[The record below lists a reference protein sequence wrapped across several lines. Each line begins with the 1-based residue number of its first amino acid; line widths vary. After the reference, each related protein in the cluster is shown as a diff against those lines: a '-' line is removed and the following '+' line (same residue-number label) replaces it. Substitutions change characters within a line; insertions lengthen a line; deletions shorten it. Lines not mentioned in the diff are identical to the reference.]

1 MKKPIVLLALGALT
15 LVAAPGTTGS
25 QDPPTKRACNT
36 INLGGPKVFYK
47 HKMRCH
53 KAKHYARRLYKTNG
67 RDEPRTFDCYSGSH
81 FNNDAYCR
89 HRRGAKYFGWHPAD
103 KRRAD
108 TLDS

>member
-1 MKKPIVLLALGALT
+1 MKLAAGVTLAVSTLA

-25 QDPPTKRACNT
+25 QDPATKRACNT

-53 KAKHYARRLYKTNG
+53 EAKDYARRLYKTNG
-67 RDEPRTFDCYSGSH
+67 RDEPRKFACYSGSH

-89 HRRGAKYFGWHPAD
+89 REAKYFGWHPAG
-103 KRRAD
+103 KRKSD